1 MSSLLYTDTYPDLP
15 PHDIFTFRAAEHA
28 AHGAAMSIL
37 PQLAR
42 NLPRHLRA
50 YAPGIVFTGLVSAT
64 GRLLATGFPIQQ
76 GEYVARRMTLVMQGE
91 LEHWR
96 DHRVH

>member
-15 PHDIFTFRAAEHA
+15 PHDLFTFRSAEHA
-28 AHGAAMSIL
+28 AHRAATSIL
-37 PQLAR
+37 PQLVRA
-42 NLPRHLRA
+42 LPPHLRF
-50 YAPGIVFTGLVSAT
+50 YAPGITFTGLISAS
-64 GRLLATGFPIQQ
+64 GRLLADYDKPCADF
-76 GEYVARRMTLVMQGE
+76 VARRMTLVMQRE